1 MTLNPHSPS
10 LALILCSPYI
20 LAPSSSA
27 ASLPPPRPTR
37 TARPR
42 PRRTGARAATSGTAS
57 PPTAPAPPPPAKK
70 HRALVPA
77 RPPAPPLAPPRGPPP
92 ARPRPRAPTVRCV
105 RGGSVV
111 WSIRVC
117 TRARVWE
124 MDLFHA
130 EGRCLAL
137 VHAHNSMV
145 QVLEPGATMRAKM
158 FFIPLLSSAHRA
170 RACRNP
176 TSAPL
181 LLIDHVPTT
190 YQPFPF
196 SLSLHLSHTH
206 PSRPLSYPLR
216 SPLAVCSLS
225 ACRPTAA
232 RAARCAARAT
242 ATRATPLSV
251 TSPATAT
258 PTARLYRTR
267 SSRSAVVVST
277 G

>member
-124 MDLFHA
+124 MAPLPCRLTCTQQHGPGSRTRRHDA
-130 EGRCLAL
+130 RKD
-137 VHAHNSMV
+137 
-145 QVLEPGATMRAKM
+145 VLYPT
-158 FFIPLLSSAHRA
+158 PLLRA
-170 RACRNP
+170 PCTRVPQPHLRASPPNRPRTN
-176 TSAPL
+176 
-181 LLIDHVPTT
+181 HVPTLPFLPFSPPLT
-190 YQPFPF
+190 HPPFSPSLIPTPFPPGCV
-196 SLSLHLSHTH
+196 LI
-206 PSRPLSYPLR
+206 
-216 SPLAVCSLS
+216 VCL
-225 ACRPTAA
+225 
-232 RAARCAARAT
+232 
-242 ATRATPLSV
+242 
-251 TSPATAT
+251 
-258 PTARLYRTR
+258 
-267 SSRSAVVVST
+267 
-277 G
+277 